1 MTTPISSLRPRPT
14 RASLVLLASALCGFA
29 AVSARAASIVR
40 NATVA
45 PLNDI
50 TAWGDGL
57 TGVPGVADVAVFN
70 STSNNS
76 TTNAETLT
84 ANLELGGIY
93 ISSATPGNFVNVT
106 ASAPATLTLA
116 RSNATAGDYAIDLT
130 NGGSSATS
138 KGLTLA
144 SSITVSLSANQTWAI
159 GHGTGSN
166 ANVVVGGPVVGSGSL
181 TLTRGATATGTP
193 TNVLRLAG
201 ANTYSGG
208 FTLEGGIL
216 DLGNSAAFVA
226 SSGNVTSGPFGTG
239 PLTIK
244 GGTLTG
250 GSSTRPFF
258 QPTVNVLGDF
268 TWSTSARTDTS
279 GNFDFGGAQRTATLT
294 RSTSAANVIIGG
306 GNLALRFTPQAGT
319 PTTNSFANGGIRF
332 ASTATAG
339 NYSVVGFGSN
349 GVAGLNATNTNRF
362 IDNAPLVIGPGAYLV
377 ATGTG
382 TPFGAPATEK
392 PAVTIE
398 AGGWYSLS
406 DGGSG
411 RSHTIFSLSGAGTV
425 FNNGGNTTARTD
437 TLTIDGGVKNGTYEF
452 SGVIRNTDT
461 ATFGATAN
469 PNLVTAITKTGNTV
483 QILSGAN
490 TYTGNTTVNGGKLVT
505 TTASTNGAYVVGT
518 GATLGVRVHAAGAD
532 LNVASLTLA
541 AGTLEFDLGALG
553 NPTAAVVNN
562 SGNTTVNG
570 AVTVNIVGNSAT
582 LAPGAI
588 TLLTTAGARSGA
600 GAFTLGTLPL
610 GVSATLAESGA
621 NLVLTVT
628 SVNPAYQWTGAANAV
643 WDLSSGNLNW
653 TLGGAASAYADSPSR
668 DVVLDDSATGPVAL
682 DLPGAVSPKAL
693 LVNSS
698 TLAYSLSGTGRVT
711 GSGGL
716 TKSGSSVLTVSTA
729 NDYAGATLVDAGTLR
744 LGAAGVLPDGA
755 GKSAVTV
762 NGVLDLAGFNETV
775 NGLGGTGSVT
785 SSTTAATLTVGGDN
799 ASSSFGGALGGPVTL
814 AKTGSGTLTLSGV
827 NTLTGGVSIAS
838 GGLALGSGG
847 TTGSLPAALTIAN
860 NGTLTINRSN
870 NTAQG
875 TDFGLITGSGAL
887 VKSGGSATTL
897 VLNQANTYAGLTT
910 VAGGNLT
917 LAAGGALG
925 STAAGTVVA
934 NGATLVLNEGV
945 TVSGEALTLVGM
957 GNGQRGALRV
967 ASGNATWAGNVAL
980 DNTNGEVRI
989 AGSVAAGGTV
999 AITGV
1004 ISGGDPSLITPS
1016 TSGYRVTAA
1025 MRSNSVT
1032 DTVVLSGAS
1041 TFAGDFGLWAGR
1053 VVLAGGDNRLP
1064 TTARLVASSFIS
1076 GQPNRLDLNG
1086 TNQQFAGLADA
1097 DAAANSG
1104 SLTTV
1109 TNDSATP
1116 SILTLAHSDNTTFS
1130 GPVGGNLALVK
1141 SGSGAATLTGAISY
1155 SGDTTVSGGSLALAQ
1170 SGLAD
1175 GADVRLSG
1183 GVLAL
1188 NFAGTD
1194 TVRSL
1199 YIGGVQQPAGVYGA
1213 TGSGAT
1219 TVNDSVFAGTG
1230 TLTVVTGPA
1239 ADPFASWASGFGLT
1253 GPAAAADADPDADGS
1268 ANLMEWILGGNPTVA
1283 DAAADAPQLVKDA
1296 THLNLVFDRADA
1308 TESAVTLVARWGVDL
1323 ATWNS
1328 VAVGASSSGPD
1339 ANGVTVNVVE
1349 NGSAADTVT
1358 VSVPLARAVGGR
1370 LFLNLRATKN

>member
-1 MTTPISSLRPRPT
+1 MLTPIRSLRSRPT
-14 RASLVLLASALCGFA
+14 RASLVLLASALCGFS
-29 AVSARAASIVR
+29 AVSGRAANIVR

-50 TAWGDGL
+50 AAWGDGL
-57 TGVPGVADVAVFN
+57 TGVPGIVDVAVFN

-76 TTNAETLT
+76 TANPESLT

-93 ISSATPGNFVNVT
+93 VSSAVPGTSANIT
-106 ASAPATLTLA
+106 AAAPVTLTLA

-130 NGGSSATS
+130 NGGSAATS
-138 KGLTLA
+138 KGLTLG
-144 SSITVSLSANQTWAI
+144 SNITVSLSANQTWAI
-159 GHGTGSN
+159 GHGTGSS
-166 ANVVVGGPVVGSGSL
+166 ANVIVNGPVVGSGSL
-181 TLTRGATATGTP
+181 TLVRGATATGTP
-193 TNVLRLAG
+193 ANTLRLAG
-201 ANTYSGG
+201 ANTFSGG
-208 FTLEGGIL
+208 FTLESGIM
-216 DLGNSAAFVA
+216 DLGNSAAFIA
-226 SSGNVTSGPFGTG
+226 SSGNITSGPFGTG
-239 PLTIK
+239 PLTIR
-244 GGTLTG
+244 GGTL
-250 GSSTRPFF
+250 SALSTRPFF
-258 QPTVNVLGDF
+258 HPTVNILGDF
-268 TWSTSARTDTS
+268 TWTTNSRTDIS
-279 GNFDFGGAQRTATLT
+279 GSFDFGGAQRTATLT

-306 GNLALRFTPQAGT
+306 GNLAIRFAPQTGT

-332 ASTATAG
+332 ASTATTG
-339 NYSVVGFGSN
+339 NYSVVGFGLST
-349 GVAGLNATNTNRF
+349 GTTTGSNRF
-362 IDNAPLVIGPGAYLV
+362 VDNASLTIGPGAYLV

-382 TPFGAPATEK
+382 APFGALATEK

-406 DGGSG
+406 DGGTG
-411 RSHTIFSLSGAGTV
+411 RGHTIFSLSGAGTV
-425 FNNGGNTTARTD
+425 LNNGGNTTVRTD
-437 TLTIDGGVKNGTYEF
+437 TLTIDGGVKTGTYEF
-452 SGVIRNTDT
+452 SGIIRNTDT
-461 ATFGATAN
+461 ATFGGTAN
-469 PNLVTAITKTGNTV
+469 PNLVAAITKTGNTV

-532 LNVASLTLA
+532 LNVTGLTLA
-541 AGTLEFDLGALG
+541 ASTLEFDLGALG

-562 SGNTTVNG
+562 SGNTTLSG

-582 LAPGAI
+582 LAPGSFN
-588 TLLTTAGARSGA
+588 LVTTAGTRSGA
-600 GAFTLGTLPL
+600 GSFTLGALPL
-610 GVSATLAESGA
+610 GVSATLAETGA

-628 SVNPAYQWTGAANAV
+628 SVNPVYQWTGATNAV

-653 TLGGAASAYADSPSR
+653 TLGGAASAYADAPSR
-668 DVVLDDSATGPVAL
+668 DVVLDDSATGPAAIN
-682 DLPGAVSPKAL
+682 LPGAVSPKAL

-744 LGAAGVLPDGA
+744 LAASGVLPDGA
-755 GKSAVTV
+755 GKSGVTV

-775 NGLGGTGSVT
+775 NGLAGTGSVT
-785 SSTTAATLTVGGDN
+785 SSSTAATLTVGGDN

-827 NTLTGGVSIAS
+827 NTLSGGVSIAS
-838 GGLALGSGG
+838 GGLTLGADG
-847 TTGSLPAALTIAN
+847 TTGSLPAALAIAN

-875 TDFGLITGSGAL
+875 TDFGLLTGSGAL

-910 VAGGNLT
+910 VGGGNLT
-917 LAAGGALG
+917 IAAGGALG

-934 NGATLVLNEGV
+934 NGASLVLSDGV
-945 TVSGEALTLVGM
+945 TIAGESLTLTGL

-967 ASGNATWAGNVAL
+967 ASGNATWAGNVTINNA
-980 DNTNGEVRI
+980 GFEVRL
-989 AGSVAAGGTV
+989 AGSVAAGGTLS
-999 AITGV
+999 ITGV
-1004 ISGGDPSLITPS
+1004 ISGGDSTGITA
-1016 TSGYRVTAA
+1016 TASGYRPTVVV
-1025 MRSNSVT
+1025 RSDSVT
-1032 DTVVLSGAS
+1032 DTAVLSGAS
-1041 TFAGDFGLWAGR
+1041 TFAGDFAVWAGR
-1053 VVLAGGDNRLP
+1053 VRLAGGDNRLP
-1064 TTARLVASSFIS
+1064 TTARLVASSFIA
-1076 GQPNRLDLNG
+1076 GQANRFDLNG
-1086 TNQQFAGLADA
+1086 VNQQLAGLADA
-1097 DAAANSG
+1097 DAANSSG
-1104 SLTTV
+1104 ALTTV

-1116 SILTLAHSDNTTFS
+1116 SVLTLAHSDNTTFS

-1141 SGSGAATLTGAISY
+1141 SGAGTAALTGAISY
-1155 SGDTTVSGGSLALAQ
+1155 SGDTTVSGGVLALAQ

-1213 TGSGAT
+1213 SGSGAT
-1219 TVNDSVFAGTG
+1219 TVDAAFAGTG
-1230 TLTVVTGPA
+1230 TLTVSEGPA

-1253 GPAAAADADPDADGS
+1253 GPSAAADADPDADGS
-1268 ANLMEWILGGNPTVA
+1268 ANLLEWILGGNPTVA

-1308 TESAVTLVARWGVDL
+1308 TESAVALVARWGVDL
-1323 ATWNS
+1323 AAWNNVS
-1328 VAVGASSSGPD
+1328 VGASSSGPD
-1339 ANGVTVNVVE
+1339 ANGVTVTVVE